1 MDDKIK
7 DDQMARSNNTAST
20 ATNSSGSVNMIS
32 LAPIWKHAQK
42 DYEFMQLIGVGAY
55 GEVV

>member
-1 MDDKIK
+1 MDDKLK
-7 DDQMARSNNTAST
+7 DDVQTHSNNTAST
-20 ATNSSGSVNMIS
+20 ASNSSGSVNMIS